1 MKKVLFV
8 LMVGVLFTGMIFA
21 VDITEDLESSTSY
34 SDEDALKVTFDPTSE
49 DSQYIKVGF
58 TSTEVKADSAIDSAN
73 IDIAGSTIEIAPN
86 TNRAG
91 YFDNASSPVYL
102 YYQVRTTKD
111 ITLSIKTTDMT
122 SVIDTGKTIPLFVG
136 VTPEGTDDNTEKTVD
151 SSASVAVLKFSPEST
166 VKTAQESVALDIYTT
181 FASIPDGVTA
191 NDYTGYIQLTVAT
204 SGE

>member
-8 LMVGVLFTGMIFA
+8 LMVGVLFSGMIFA
-21 VDITEDLESSTSY
+21 EDITSDLGSSATY
-34 SDEDALKVTFDPTSE
+34 SDANALTVTFDPTSD

-58 TSTEVKADSAIDSAN
+58 TNTEVKADTAIDSAD
-73 IDIAGSTIEIAPN
+73 IDIKGSIEIAPN

-102 YYQVRTTKD
+102 YYQVRTAKD
-111 ITLSIKTTDMT
+111 ITLSIQTTDMT
-122 SVIDTGKTIPLFVG
+122 STSDMDKTIPLFVG
-136 VTPEGTDDNTEKTVD
+136 VTPEGTDDSTAKTVD
-151 SSASVAVLKFSPEST
+151 SKTSVAVLKFSPEST
-166 VKTAQESVALDIYTT
+166 VKTAQDSVELDIYTT

-191 NDYTGYIQLTVAT
+191 DNYTGYIQLNVTT